1 MPIIISRAV
10 IGFIGQ
16 LIFNKI
22 LMNIKTLILIMINSL
37 IVLVIALLSFSF
49 YKQFSSV
56 LNDRILMQLNS
67 IENLESIQIEN
78 LIKTE
83 WENFES
89 SEVYSENI
97 DSTTFA
103 LPDSIK
109 MVDGIHDLTPYHKD
123 KIATIGF
130 VLNTKKGRKIK
141 VIDYTNIQIILL
153 ERTGMGESGETY
165 LVGEDFRMRSESRF
179 FSDKKPYDIS
189 VRTQGVISAL
199 KGINGRGIFED
210 YRGVPVYSV
219 YSLIQ
224 ILNLKLVILSE
235 IDVSEVTKPLE
246 KLKLKL
252 MTLTLVIFL
261 VAVTL
266 SLFLTRIIVDP
277 ITNMRNSLRVMAKG
291 DYNQTIKYKRSS
303 NETKEMFDALS
314 NLKASLQGAVKF
326 SDAIG
331 NMDLKTNYKPISAND
346 VLGKSLL
353 TMRNK
358 LIDFKTKEDNTRI
371 MAKRLLLNSLENE
384 RRRLSRELHD
394 GLGPYLT
401 SLKYYIENN
410 VVNELKKTEMK
421 KIVDET
427 ISEIRSMSNALMP
440 ASIDDF
446 GIGVTLTNYIENL
459 NRSTSMNIEYEDL
472 TKQENSN
479 ISDHQGINLFR
490 ISQEL
495 LNNSLKH
502 SKAKNIRITLS
513 EFDEFISL
521 FYFDD
526 GFGFNIS
533 TVKLGS
539 GITNI
544 KERVDICNGKI
555 TINALPGNTTFE
567 IELPVEL

>member
-1 MPIIISRAV
+1 
-10 IGFIGQ
+10 
-16 LIFNKI
+16 
-22 LMNIKTLILIMINSL
+22 MINSL

-49 YKQFSSV
+49 YEQFSSV

-67 IENLESIQIEN
+67 IETLESIQIEN
-78 LIKTE
+78 LIKAE
-83 WENFES
+83 WESLES
-89 SEVYSENI
+89 SDGYSENI
-97 DSTTFA
+97 DSATFA

-109 MVDGIHDLTPYHKD
+109 MISGIHDFTPYHKD
-123 KIATIGF
+123 KKPTIGF
-130 VLNTKKGRKIK
+130 ILNTKKGRKIK
-141 VIDYTNIQIILL
+141 VIDYSNIQNILL

-179 FSDKKPYDIS
+179 FSNKKPYDII
-189 VRTQGVISAL
+189 VKTQGVISAL
-199 KGINGRGIFED
+199 KGINGRDIFKD

-224 ILNLKLVILSE
+224 ISNLKLVILSE

-246 KLKLKL
+246 KLKLRL
-252 MTLTLVIFL
+252 MTLTLIIFL

-266 SLFLTRIIVDP
+266 SLFLTRIIIDP
-277 ITNMRNSLRVMAKG
+277 IKNMRNSLRVMAKG
-291 DYNQTIKYKRSS
+291 DYNQNIEYKRSS
-303 NETKEMFDALS
+303 SEIKEMFDALS

-326 SDAIG
+326 SEAIG
-331 NMDLKTNYKPISAND
+331 NMDLKTNYEPSSAND

-358 LIDFKTKEDNTRI
+358 LIDFKNKEDNTRI
-371 MAKRLLLNSLENE
+371 MAKRLLVSGLENE

-410 VVNELKKTEMK
+410 VENELKKTEMK

-459 NRSTSMNIEYEDL
+459 NKSTSINIEYEDL
-472 TKQENSN
+472 AKQENSN
-479 ISDHQGINLFR
+479 ITDHQAINLFR

-495 LNNSLKH
+495 INNSLKH

-526 GFGFNIS
+526 GSGFDIN

>member
-1 MPIIISRAV
+1 
-10 IGFIGQ
+10 
-16 LIFNKI
+16 
-22 LMNIKTLILIMINSL
+22 MINSL

-49 YKQFSSV
+49 YEQFSSV
-56 LNDRILMQLNS
+56 LNDRILAQLNS
-67 IENLESIQIEN
+67 IETLESIQIEN
-78 LIKTE
+78 LIKSE
-83 WENFES
+83 WESFKTSDES
-89 SEVYSENI
+89 SENM
-97 DSTTFA
+97 DSAAFA

-109 MVDGIHDLTPYHKD
+109 MISGIHDFTPYHKN
-123 KIATIGF
+123 KKATIGF
-130 VLNTKKGRKIK
+130 VLNAKKGRKIK
-141 VIDYTNIQIILL
+141 VIDYSNIQEILL

-189 VRTQGVISAL
+189 VRTPGVISAL
-199 KGINGRGIFED
+199 KGINGRAIFED

-224 ILNLKLVILSE
+224 ISNLKLVILSE
-235 IDVSEVTKPLE
+235 IDVSEVTKPLDR
-246 KLKLKL
+246 LKLRL
-252 MTLTLVIFL
+252 MTLTLVVFL

-277 ITNMRNSLRVMAKG
+277 IKNMRNSLRVMAKG
-291 DYNQTIKYKRSS
+291 DYNQHIEYKRSS
-303 NETKEMFDALS
+303 KEIKEMFDALS

-326 SDAIG
+326 SEAIG
-331 NMDLKTNYKPISAND
+331 NMDVKTIYEPGSAND

-358 LIDFKTKEDNTRI
+358 LIDFKNQEDNTRT
-371 MAKRLLLNSLENE
+371 MAKRLLVNGLENE

-394 GLGPYLT
+394 GVGPYLT
-401 SLKYYIENN
+401 SLKHYIENN
-410 VVNELKKTEMK
+410 VEDELKKNEMK

-459 NRSTSMNIEYEDL
+459 NRSTSINIEYEDL
-472 TKQENSN
+472 TKQENSR
-479 ISDHQGINLFR
+479 ITDHQAINLFR

-495 LNNSLKH
+495 INNSLKH
-502 SKAKNIRITLS
+502 AKAKNIRITLS

-526 GFGFNIS
+526 GIGFDIS

-567 IELPVEL
+567 IELPVES

>member
-1 MPIIISRAV
+1 
-10 IGFIGQ
+10 
-16 LIFNKI
+16 
-22 LMNIKTLILIMINSL
+22 MINSL

-49 YKQFSSV
+49 YEQFSSV

-67 IENLESIQIEN
+67 IETLESIQIEN

-83 WENFES
+83 WESLKS
-89 SEVYSENI
+89 SEEYSEDVDNG
-97 DSTTFA
+97 TFA

-109 MVDGIHDLTPYHKD
+109 KISGIHDLTQYHKD
-123 KIATIGF
+123 KKSTIGF
-130 VLNTKKGRKIK
+130 ILNTSKGRKIK
-141 VIDYTNIQIILL
+141 VIDYSNIQNILL

-179 FSDKKPYDIS
+179 LPEKKPYDIS
-189 VRTQGVISAL
+189 VKTKGVISAL
-199 KGINGRGIFED
+199 KGINGRGILED
-210 YRGVPVYSV
+210 YRGVQVYSV

-224 ILNLKLVILSE
+224 ISNLKLAILSE

-246 KLKLKL
+246 QLKVKL
-252 MTLTLVIFL
+252 MTLTLAIFL

-277 ITNMRNSLRVMAKG
+277 IKNMRNSLRVMAKG
-291 DYNQTIKYKRSS
+291 DYNQNIGYKRIS
-303 NETKEMFDALS
+303 NEIKEMFDALS
-314 NLKASLQGAVKF
+314 QLKASLQGAVRF
-326 SDAIG
+326 SEAIG
-331 NMDLKTNYKPISAND
+331 NMDLKTDYKPGSAND

-353 TMRNK
+353 TMREK
-358 LIDFKTKEDNTRI
+358 LIDFKHKEDNTRI
-371 MAKRLLLNSLENE
+371 IAKRLLVDGLENE

-410 VVNELKKTEMK
+410 VNNELKKTEMK
-421 KIVDET
+421 KIVDEA
-427 ISEIRSMSNALMP
+427 ISEVRLMSNALMP

-446 GIGVTLTNYIENL
+446 GI
-459 NRSTSMNIEYEDL
+459 NIEYEDL

-479 ISDHQGINLFR
+479 ITEHQAINLFR

-495 LNNSLKH
+495 INNSLKH

-526 GFGFNIS
+526 GIGFNIK

-544 KERVDICNGKI
+544 KERVDICDGKI

-567 IELPVEL
+567 IELPVAL

>member
-1 MPIIISRAV
+1 
-10 IGFIGQ
+10 
-16 LIFNKI
+16 
-22 LMNIKTLILIMINSL
+22 MNIKTLVLIIINSL
-37 IVLVIALLSFSF
+37 ILLVIALLSFSF
-49 YKQFSSV
+49 YEQFSSV

-67 IENLESIQIEN
+67 IETLESIQIDN
-78 LIKTE
+78 LIKSE
-83 WENFES
+83 WQSFAS
-89 SEVYSENI
+89 SEKYNENI
-97 DSTTFA
+97 DSTSLV

-109 MVDGIHDLTPYHKD
+109 KINGIHDFTPYHKN
-123 KIATIGF
+123 KEVTIGF
-130 VLNTKKGRKIK
+130 VLNSNKGRKIK
-141 VIDYTNIQIILL
+141 VIDYSNIQNILL

-165 LVGEDFRMRSESRF
+165 LVGQDFRMRSESRF
-179 FSDKKPYDIS
+179 LPDKKPYDIS
-189 VRTQGVISAL
+189 VKTEGVISAF
-199 KGINGRGIFED
+199 KGINGRGIFND

-219 YSLIQ
+219 YSLIK
-224 ILNLKLVILSE
+224 ISNLKWVILSE

-246 KLKLKL
+246 KLKMRL
-252 MTLTLVIFL
+252 MTLTLIIFL

-266 SLFLTRIIVDP
+266 SLFLTRIIVNP
-277 ITNMRNSLRVMAKG
+277 IKNMQNSLRIMAKG
-291 DYNQTIKYKRSS
+291 DYNQTIEYKRSS
-303 NETKEMFDALS
+303 NEIKEMFEALS

-326 SDAIG
+326 SEAIG
-331 NMDLKTNYKPISAND
+331 NMNLETNYEPSSAND

-358 LIDFKTKEDNTRI
+358 LIDYKNKEDDSRI
-371 MAKRLLLNSLENE
+371 MAKRLLVNGLENE

-401 SLKYYIENN
+401 SLKFYIENN
-410 VVNELKKTEMK
+410 VKNELKKTEMK
-421 KIVDET
+421 KIVDEA
-427 ISEIRSMSNALMP
+427 ISEIRLMSNALMP

-459 NRSTSMNIEYEDL
+459 NKSTTINIEYEDL

-479 ISDHQGINLFR
+479 ISNHQGINLFR

-495 LNNSLKH
+495 INNSLKH

-526 GFGFNIS
+526 GLGFDIS
-533 TVKLGS
+533 SVKLGS
-539 GITNI
+539 GIINI
-544 KERVDICNGKI
+544 KERVEICNGSI
-555 TINALPGNTTFE
+555 LISALPGNTTFE

>member
-1 MPIIISRAV
+1 
-10 IGFIGQ
+10 
-16 LIFNKI
+16 
-22 LMNIKTLILIMINSL
+22 MNIKTLILLIINSL
-37 IVLVIALLSFSF
+37 IVLVIALLSFLF
-49 YKQFSSV
+49 YKQFSNV

-67 IENLESIQIEN
+67 IETLESIQIEN
-78 LIKTE
+78 LIKTK
-83 WENFES
+83 WKSFAS
-89 SEVYSENI
+89 AKVYNEDI
-97 DSTTFA
+97 DSTAFE

-109 MVDGIHDLTPYHKD
+109 LTDGIHDLTHYHKD
-123 KIATIGF
+123 KKATIGF
-130 VLNTKKGRKIK
+130 ILNTKKGRKIE
-141 VIDYTNIQIILL
+141 VIDYSDIQNILL
-153 ERTGMGESGETY
+153 ERTGMGKSGETY

-179 FSDKKPYDIS
+179 FPDKKPYDIT
-189 VRTQGVISAL
+189 VKTKGVISAL
-199 KGINGRGIFED
+199 KGGNGRGILVD
-210 YRGVPVYSV
+210 YRGIPVYSV

-224 ILNLKLVILSE
+224 ISNLKLVILSE

-246 KLKLKL
+246 DLK
-252 MTLTLVIFL
+252 MRLTALTFVIFL

-266 SLFLTRIIVDP
+266 SLFLTRIIIDP
-277 ITNMRNSLRVMAKG
+277 IKNMRNSLSVMAKG
-291 DYNQTIKYKRSS
+291 DYNQTIEYKRSS
-303 NETKEMFDALS
+303 NEIKEMFDALS

-326 SDAIG
+326 SEAIG
-331 NMDLKTNYKPISAND
+331 NMDLNTNYKPNSAND

-353 TMRNK
+353 TMRDK
-358 LIDFKTKEDNTRI
+358 LIDFKNQEDNTRI
-371 MAKRLLLNSLENE
+371 MAKRLLVNGLEDE

-394 GLGPYLT
+394 GVGPYLT

-410 VVNELKKTEMK
+410 VENELKKTEMK
-421 KIVDET
+421 KVVDET

-459 NRSTSMNIEYEDL
+459 NRSTSISIYYEDL

-479 ISDHQGINLFR
+479 ITNHQAINLFR

-495 LNNSLKH
+495 LNNSVKH

-526 GFGFNIS
+526 GIGFDIN

-555 TINALPGNTTFE
+555 TVNALPGNTTFE

>member
-1 MPIIISRAV
+1 
-10 IGFIGQ
+10 
-16 LIFNKI
+16 
-22 LMNIKTLILIMINSL
+22 MINSL
-37 IVLVIALLSFSF
+37 IVLVIAGLSFSF
-49 YKQFSSV
+49 YEQFSSV
-56 LNDRILMQLNS
+56 LNDRILAQLNS
-67 IENLESIQIEN
+67 IETLESIQIEN

-83 WENFES
+83 WESLES
-89 SEVYSENI
+89 SDQYGEKI
-97 DSTTFA
+97 DSTAFA

-109 MVDGIHDLTPYHKD
+109 TISGIHDLTPYHKD
-123 KIATIGF
+123 KKATIGF
-130 VLNTKKGRKIK
+130 VLNTQKGRKIK
-141 VIDYTNIQIILL
+141 VIDYSNIQNILL

-179 FSDKKPYDIS
+179 SDKQPYDIS
-189 VRTQGVISAL
+189 VKTQGVFSAL
-199 KGINGRGIFED
+199 KGINGGDIFED

-219 YSLIQ
+219 YSLIK
-224 ILNLKLVILSE
+224 ISHLKLVILSE

-246 KLKLKL
+246 KLKLRL

-277 ITNMRNSLRVMAKG
+277 IKNMRNSLRVMAKG
-291 DYNQTIKYKRSS
+291 DYNQNIEYKRSS
-303 NETKEMFDALS
+303 NEIKEMFDALS

-326 SDAIG
+326 SEAIG
-331 NMDLKTNYKPISAND
+331 NMDLNTIYRPGSAND

-353 TMRNK
+353 TMREK
-358 LIDFKTKEDNTRI
+358 LIDFKNKEDNTRI
-371 MAKRLLLNSLENE
+371 VAKRLLVDGLENE

-410 VVNELKKTEMK
+410 VNNELKKTEMK
-421 KIVDET
+421 KIVDEA

-446 GIGVTLTNYIENL
+446 GIGITLTNYIENL
-459 NRSTSMNIEYEDL
+459 NKSTSINIEYEDL
-472 TKQENSN
+472 TKQEDSN
-479 ISDHQGINLFR
+479 ITDHQAINLFR

-495 LNNSLKH
+495 INNSLKH

-526 GFGFNIS
+526 GFGFNIN

-567 IELPVEL
+567 IELPIEL

>member
-10 IGFIGQ
+10 IGFIRQ

-49 YKQFSSV
+49 YEQFSSV

-83 WENFES
+83 WDRFES
-89 SEVYSENI
+89 SEGSGENI

-109 MVDGIHDLTPYHKD
+109 MVDGIHDLTPYHKY
-123 KIATIGF
+123 KKATIGF
-130 VLNTKKGRKIK
+130 VNTKKGRKIK
-141 VIDYTNIQIILL
+141 VIDYSNIQNILL

-179 FSDKKPYDIS
+179 FSDKKPYDVS
-189 VRTQGVISAL
+189 VKTQGVISAL
-199 KGINGRGIFED
+199 KGINGRGILED

-224 ILNLKLVILSE
+224 ISNLKLVILSE

-291 DYNQTIKYKRSS
+291 DYNQTIEYKRSS

-326 SDAIG
+326 SEAIG
-331 NMDLKTNYKPISAND
+331 NMDLNTNYKPISAND

-358 LIDFKTKEDNTRI
+358 LIDFKNKEDNTRI
-371 MAKRLLLNSLENE
+371 MAKRLLVNGLENE

-410 VVNELKKTEMK
+410 VENELKKTEMK

-495 LNNSLKH
+495 INNSLKH
-502 SKAKNIRITLS
+502 AKAKNIRITLS

>member
-1 MPIIISRAV
+1 
-10 IGFIGQ
+10 
-16 LIFNKI
+16 
-22 LMNIKTLILIMINSL
+22 MNIKTLILLIINSL
-37 IVLVIALLSFSF
+37 IVLVIALLSFLF
-49 YKQFSSV
+49 YKQFSNV

-67 IENLESIQIEN
+67 IETLESIQIEN
-78 LIKTE
+78 LIKTK
-83 WENFES
+83 WKSFAS
-89 SEVYSENI
+89 SKVYSDDI
-97 DSTTFA
+97 DSTAFE

-109 MVDGIHDLTPYHKD
+109 VTDGIHDLTPYHKD
-123 KIATIGF
+123 KKATIGF
-130 VLNTKKGRKIK
+130 ILNTKKGRKIE
-141 VIDYTNIQIILL
+141 VIDYSDIQNILL
-153 ERTGMGESGETY
+153 ERTGMGKSGETY

-179 FSDKKPYDIS
+179 FPDKKPYDIS
-189 VRTQGVISAL
+189 VKTKGVISAL
-199 KGINGRGIFED
+199 KGVNGRGILVD
-210 YRGVPVYSV
+210 YRGIPVYSV

-224 ILNLKLVILSE
+224 ISNLKLVILSE

-246 KLKLKL
+246 DLK
-252 MTLTLVIFL
+252 MRLTALTFVIFL

-266 SLFLTRIIVDP
+266 SLFLTRIIIDP
-277 ITNMRNSLRVMAKG
+277 IKNMRNSLSVMAKG
-291 DYNQTIKYKRSS
+291 DYDQDIEYKRSS
-303 NETKEMFDALS
+303 NEIKEMFDALS

-326 SDAIG
+326 SEAIG
-331 NMDLKTNYKPISAND
+331 NMDLNTNYKPNSAND

-353 TMRNK
+353 TMRDK
-358 LIDFKTKEDNTRI
+358 LIDFKNQEDNTRI
-371 MAKRLLLNSLENE
+371 MAKRLLVNGLENE

-394 GLGPYLT
+394 GVGPYLT

-410 VVNELKKTEMK
+410 VENELKKTEMK
-421 KIVDET
+421 KVVDET

-459 NRSTSMNIEYEDL
+459 NRSTSTNIDYEDL

-479 ISDHQGINLFR
+479 ITDHQAINLFR

-526 GFGFNIS
+526 GIGFDIS

>member
-10 IGFIGQ
+10 IGFIRQ

-49 YKQFSSV
+49 YEQFSSV

-83 WENFES
+83 WDRFES
-89 SEVYSENI
+89 SEGSGENI

-109 MVDGIHDLTPYHKD
+109 MVDGIHDLTPYHKY
-123 KIATIGF
+123 KKATIGF
-130 VLNTKKGRKIK
+130 VNTKKGRKIK
-141 VIDYTNIQIILL
+141 VIDYSNIQNILL

-179 FSDKKPYDIS
+179 FSDKKPYDVS
-189 VRTQGVISAL
+189 VKTQGVISAL
-199 KGINGRGIFED
+199 KGINGRGILED

-224 ILNLKLVILSE
+224 ISNLKLVILSE

-291 DYNQTIKYKRSS
+291 DYNQTIEYKRSS

-358 LIDFKTKEDNTRI
+358 LIDFKNKEDNTRI
-371 MAKRLLLNSLENE
+371 MAKRLLVNGLENE

-410 VVNELKKTEMK
+410 VENELKKTEMK

-495 LNNSLKH
+495 INNSLKH
-502 SKAKNIRITLS
+502 AKAKNIRITLS